1 MTVKTTKHDPY
12 APPYRWRQKLKAW
25 MRLQQWK
32 HIQKAMQRAQE
43 GTIDCKDGHK
53 AGGDKRGREIHA

>member
-1 MTVKTTKHDPY
+1 MKVTVKTTKHDPY

-43 GTIDCKDGHK
+43 GTTNERSD
-53 AGGDKRGREIHA
+53 